1 MGCGASSAAPAVAPP
16 VQAAP
21 TAAEAAPNAAPPVDK
36 AVANEASAL
45 EMSEMSAEE
54 RLGILK
60 ERYSQ
65 YRVAF
70 TTLDLEHG
78 VTTDDCNTVGT
89 KELGEV
95 MKSLG
100 QTLSEAELADMIQ
113 NHVRHEFRS
122 GLMITLPSGEVDAEG
137 KGRLRKAENGR
148 LYMDFEDF
156 LRMMDSNGNLV
167 PMIGAAKMLAAFLV
181 FDKDGSGFVMVMEFL
196 EVMKG
201 LGEPMTV
208 ADVFDADV
216 TDGDQSSKVCYE
228 FLVKMCLQ

>member
-100 QTLSEAELADMIQ
+100 QTLSEAELADMIGE
-113 NHVRHEFRS
+113 VKWRHDWQS
-122 GLMITLPSGEVDAEG
+122 TVSSGEVDAEG